1 MLHHPPS
8 PLSRGGGSCICYS
21 WWQKAKGKTMF
32 FNVSASTTRWLPGA
46 PQTAARTVINTQ
58 PGCSGGS
65 PERLPFQVS
74 LRTERPCPLHH
85 WGVGLVE
92 EARDERRPLLLGD
105 SQRGPILA
113 SHGSLE
119 QWVRTDF
126 PLSPRA
132 PGPAQDRP
140 RDFSLLYQAG
150 HPGWH
155 AVPRG

>member
-1 MLHHPPS
+1 
-8 PLSRGGGSCICYS
+8 
-21 WWQKAKGKTMF
+21 MF

-46 PQTAARTVINTQ
+46 PQTATRIVINTQ

-65 PERLPFQVS
+65 PEHLPFQVS

-105 SQRGPILA
+105 SQRGPILP

-119 QWVRTDF
+119 QWGQDGLPTQ
-126 PLSPRA
+126 S
-132 PGPAQDRP
+132 PGPGASSGSSQGLQSSVSGWTP
-140 RDFSLLYQAG
+140 RMACSSSGVNPSKFCRSHTKRYT
-150 HPGWH
+150 
-155 AVPRG
+155 